1 MTKFINQQE
10 EVIQIELTNYGK
22 SLFSRGKF
30 NPTYYAFYDNDIL
43 YDGSYGGNA
52 EIQNSIV
59 PRIKDTQ
66 RLGNFSSTKTTFPS
80 NQETMSIT
88 LGATEFDQITPAA
101 SQYLKPLGMSS
112 PFSDYAPAWNVTV
125 LTPDSGLTG
134 SVTYAHNTNIPAL
147 SASLDVGYTRGGG
160 EVYQVDD
167 QFFTRNGALTLD
179 KNETIILDVLELNAI
194 FKVNGNYDIEVFKR
208 PKSSNTEAAGDWD
221 RLFFADSSKPLD
233 SSIVPEDFRVPYSL
247 QGSDLANQ
255 FGASDAELEQ
265 QYRGQSTEDVSYY
278 LDIAVDTAISI
289 TPPARTKAFYRNT
302 IGDNNPVSSCND

>member
-1 MTKFINQQE
+1 
-10 EVIQIELTNYGK
+10 
-22 SLFSRGKF
+22 
-30 NPTYYAFYDNDIL
+30 
-43 YDGSYGGNA
+43 
-52 EIQNSIV
+52 
-59 PRIKDTQ
+59 
-66 RLGNFSSTKTTFPS
+66 
-80 NQETMSIT
+80 MSIT

-147 SASLDVGYTRGGG
+147 SASLDVEYTRVGG
-160 EVYQVDD
+160 
-167 QFFTRNGALTLD
+167 QFHHIGRAPDPSTLTLN

-194 FKVNGNYDIEVFKR
+194 FKVNGNYDVEVFKR

-233 SSIVPEDFRVPYSL
+233 SGIVPEDFRVPYSL

-265 QYRGQSTEDVSYY
+265 QYRGQSPEDVSYY